1 MLAGTEGYR
10 YRAIVEYDGSDFAGW
25 QSQGHRARTVQ
36 QTLADAF
43 SVVLR
48 ESITIHGAGRT
59 DAGVH
64 ARGQVIA
71 FDTGAP
77 MLDRASVQR
86 SVNGVLPEDV
96 SIRELG
102 EATADFDPRRSAIER
117 AYSYRIWNAPTRA
130 PLERHRSWHVP
141 FVLDLER
148 ASQAAEMVLGEHDF
162 ASFQGADSVP
172 RSSVRRVSLSSFA
185 RQGARVE
192 YRVQANA
199 FVRHMVRNLV
209 GQLVEVGLG
218 RCSLDEFREIL
229 EARDRKRAAPP
240 APPQGLSMEWVRYE

>member
-1 MLAGTEGYR
+1 MPAGIEGHR
-10 YRAIVEYDGSDFAGW
+10 YRALVEYDGSEFAGW

-48 ESITIHGAGRT
+48 ESITLHGAGRT

-64 ARGQVIA
+64 ARGQVVA
-71 FDTGAP
+71 FDVGAP
-77 MLDRASVQR
+77 ITDPSATQR
-86 SVNGVLPEDV
+86 SVNGVLPGDV
-96 SIRELG
+96 AVRDLER
-102 EATADFDPRRSAIER
+102 AAADFDPRRNAIER
-117 AYSYRIWNAPTRA
+117 AYSYRIWNAPTRS
-130 PLERHRSWHVP
+130 PLDRHRSWHVP
-141 FVLDLER
+141 FDLDLGR
-148 ASQAAEMVLGEHDF
+148 AAPAAEMLLGEHDF

-185 RQGARVE
+185 RQGTHVE

-229 EARDRKRAAPP
+229 EARDRNRAAPP